1 MRIERIGTGLAIGL
15 LMIMAALFGLAAIGA
30 PDVEAAPLSAGGT
43 RAALTVTQISR
54 AGVTETLYAADGD
67 GYKFSNN
74 GYVWV
79 KVLNDYTDTI
89 TATFVTPG
97 TVDGLPI
104 DDLDIAVPADGGTRL
119 VGPFPPSQYNQPSG
133 TDAGK
138 VYLNF
143 DAAVT
148 GTVASS
154 VTVGAWRNQ

>member
-1 MRIERIGTGLAIGL
+1 MRLERIGTGLVIGL
-15 LMIMAALFGLAAIGA
+15 LMIMAAFWGLLAIGA
-30 PDVEAAPLSAGGT
+30 PDAEAAPLGVGGT

-54 AGVTETLYAADGD
+54 AGVTETLYTADGD

-79 KVLNDYTDTI
+79 KVQNDYTDTI

-104 DDLDIAVPADGGTRL
+104 DDLDIVVPTSTNRL

-154 VTVGAWRNQ
+154 VTVGAWRVQ